1 MSKPRTQIP
10 AELLIVPDPGVP
22 SEVVLIARRP
32 LQGGLSI
39 FSSDDG
45 GKTFRPMVPAPTKT
59 TRKGSVL
66 TIGDDGAEWLLP
78 ASSAPPLTLSGQRQY
93 VPFHLVGDLSE
104 GAVFGYLKI
113 PTKRNASLIEL
124 QVSMQDAADQSVAV
138 DVINGSGTR
147 QNRVAT
153 IGSGSTHS
161 VTILDAPLKLTSGTV
176 WKMKLTACGTSAAPG
191 QNITVLAGIEFY
203 L

>member
-1 MSKPRTQIP
+1 MAKPQQKIP

-22 SEVVLIARRP
+22 NEVVLIARRP

-39 FSSDDG
+39 FSSEDG
-45 GKTFRPMVPAPTKT
+45 GKTFRSMVPAPTKT
-59 TRKGSVL
+59 TRKGAVL

-78 ASSAPPLTLSGQRQY
+78 TPSAQPLVLSGQRQY

-104 GAVFGYLKI
+104 GVVFGYLKI
-113 PTKRNASLIEL
+113 PAKRSASLIEL
-124 QVSMQDAADQSVAV
+124 QLSVQDGADQNIAV
-138 DVINGSGTR
+138 DVINGSGVR

-153 IGSGSTHS
+153 LGSGSTHS
-161 VTILDAPLKLTSGTV
+161 VTILNTPLKLTSGTV
-176 WKMKLTACGTSAAPG
+176 WKMKITGCGTNSAPG